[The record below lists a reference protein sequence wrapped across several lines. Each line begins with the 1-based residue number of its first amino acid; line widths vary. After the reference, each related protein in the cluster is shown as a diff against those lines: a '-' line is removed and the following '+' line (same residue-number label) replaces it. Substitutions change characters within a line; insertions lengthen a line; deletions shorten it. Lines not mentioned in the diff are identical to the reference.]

1 MFIPVEKSNDK
12 KENYR
17 LLLDTLPYYLNET
30 DPWYT
35 TLSNA
40 ASIVEYF
47 LDDVNWVGFYLS
59 EKDALYLGPFQGL
72 AACTKITI
80 GNGVVGTSAKNEAT
94 LIVKDVNQFAGHI
107 TCDSNSKSEI
117 VVPFMKG
124 HTLYGVL
131 DIDSPIESR
140 FDDTDKESLER
151 VMAIVVD
158 KL

>member
-12 KENYR
+12 RENYK
-17 LLLDTLPYYLNET
+17 LLLETLPFYLNET

-35 TLSNA
+35 TLSNT
-40 ASIVEYF
+40 ASIVDYF
-47 LDDVNWVGFYLS
+47 LGDVNWVGFYLS

-80 GNGVVGTSAKNEAT
+80 GNGVVGASVKNEET
-94 LIVKDVNQFAGHI
+94 LIVKDVSQFEGHI

-117 VVPFMKG
+117 VVPFMKEG
-124 HTLYGVL
+124 KLFGVL
-131 DIDSPIESR
+131 DIDSPKEAR
-140 FDDTDKESLER
+140 FDDIDRENLER
-151 VMAIVVD
+151 LMADVVD